1 MSKADVTVKR
11 TDAKQPRTLAFKPA
25 PQLPEG
31 FRQLTKKYGQK
42 FLQKFPDILK
52 PPPEK
57 LKETR
62 INHDDIRYFPI
73 YSKQK
78 HAYQADLTFYK
89 VAVKDGYYINRPI
102 LCLININT
110 RFAAAWPLEYTLKSK
125 EDVDADWEPDETRE
139 RGKKRKISSADTS
152 EPPSLKLLKQVQT
165 KTSANTLKA
174 LLSCLIYLY
183 HHGNQ
188 VDVVYSDDGKEFKG
202 EVQEF
207 CNNTR
212 LFLQTHPHVH
222 EEIRLKERKMFA
234 QEGKKQYRNKN
245 LVFKMLPDHIRWNT
259 FNPNEGSKRRTGIV
273 ERFNRTLK
281 GLLRKITHDPETRQ
295 VIPGIDLEEALLY
308 VLGTYNMIKNHRTMF
323 ETMNPGL
330 HYNPKHDT
338 PVTPHT
344 MSIPYKDPDADNG
357 ETVDPED
364 ILVDKMKRKTR
375 DVWEYYDTHKKFKNL
390 KRDAVVLTK
399 KVESDGKLFK
409 KRFEDKIHRGI
420 INKQQGNTLV
430 LREEGNTFN
439 VLKRRYLP
447 WELSLLKKPRSE
459 KEKKRELKR
468 GYTQV

>member
-1 MSKADVTVKR
+1 MKYCIL
-11 TDAKQPRTLAFKPA
+11 LAFLLPIGA
-25 PQLPEG
+25 FAQINQPPFPVRILDASQIFSSYRWQLDIRSRDAVIETLGDSLWQVIAEKTQENYWPEG

-188 VDVVYSDDGKEFKG
+188 VDVVRVS
-202 EVQEF
+202 
-207 CNNTR
+207 
-212 LFLQTHPHVH
+212 
-222 EEIRLKERKMFA
+222 
-234 QEGKKQYRNKN
+234 
-245 LVFKMLPDHIRWNT
+245 
-259 FNPNEGSKRRTGIV
+259 
-273 ERFNRTLK
+273 
-281 GLLRKITHDPETRQ
+281 
-295 VIPGIDLEEALLY
+295 
-308 VLGTYNMIKNHRTMF
+308 
-323 ETMNPGL
+323 
-330 HYNPKHDT
+330 
-338 PVTPHT
+338 
-344 MSIPYKDPDADNG
+344 
-357 ETVDPED
+357 
-364 ILVDKMKRKTR
+364 
-375 DVWEYYDTHKKFKNL
+375 
-390 KRDAVVLTK
+390 
-399 KVESDGKLFK
+399 
-409 KRFEDKIHRGI
+409 
-420 INKQQGNTLV
+420 
-430 LREEGNTFN
+430 
-439 VLKRRYLP
+439 
-447 WELSLLKKPRSE
+447 
-459 KEKKRELKR
+459 
-468 GYTQV
+468 